1 MTKNEF
7 NPDYRVPPS
16 FTLIECISYFL
27 KKHTNSDLEPDEWN
41 ELMNNRLKIDA
52 KIAVELEKVF
62 KISKQMW
69 LNLQNNYDKLEG
81 INEI

>member
-27 KKHTNSDLEPDEWN
+27 NQHINDSSLTPDEWN
-41 ELMNNRLKIDA
+41 ELMNNRLKIDNR
-52 KIAVELEKVF
+52 IAEELEKVF
-62 KISKQMW
+62 KVSKQMW
-69 LNLQNNYDKLEG
+69 LNSFFVFCDSG
-81 INEI
+81 VF